1 MITSQLQIFN
11 LALNAVGTR
20 SNLTSV
26 DENTREAEVC
36 RLWYSVV
43 LDQMLA
49 AAHWGSA
56 RSHARL
62 ALITERDYSA
72 DWVASDPA
80 PEYTYMYGVPTD
92 MLTPRYLAGY
102 QRFEI
107 GVYAGQKVLMTN
119 VENAVLVY
127 TSRQDNVALWSA
139 TMQMAMPYALAGHI
153 AMPLHAKAARARG
166 AIEQANAL
174 ILAAREEESNS
185 SDNMVETIPEWIAAR
200 GYAVPASTT
209 RYVYPY
215 GRLFS
220 VGDANV

>member
-80 PEYTYMYGVPTD
+80 PEYSYMYGVPTD

-220 VGDANV
+220 VGDVNV